1 MIRIIIIWFRAQFLG
16 YPYWRVTYNNV
27 ERSTRLLEKHEALVL
42 ADIFGGKVW
51 IDYDCCGYNSEN

>member
-16 YPYWRVTYNNV
+16 YPYWRVHYDNEPRFT
-27 ERSTRLLEKHEALVL
+27 SLLEKHDALAL
-42 ADIFGGKVW
+42 ADIFGGEAW